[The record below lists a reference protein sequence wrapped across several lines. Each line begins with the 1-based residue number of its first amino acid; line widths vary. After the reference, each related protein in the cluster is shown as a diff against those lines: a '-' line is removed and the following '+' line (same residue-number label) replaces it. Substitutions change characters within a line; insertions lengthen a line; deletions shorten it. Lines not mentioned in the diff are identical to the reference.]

1 MLYFFK
7 IKERR
12 KKHMKIEERLKDLIV
27 LKYGNV
33 ANFVR
38 EIGLPYSTFKSIM
51 TRGIMNASIGNI
63 LKICSALK
71 ISADE
76 LANGNIVPIAEK
88 SEKIDIEKLLINYRL
103 NDRIS
108 FELDGEQLSEKELRL
123 LSDALEVSL
132 GIIRRRREKE
142 SFVSAFDDKLSNV
155 LSELEEKKVNKNDS
169 VIL

>member
-1 MLYFFK
+1 MNTEEKL
-7 IKERR
+7 KEYILMNYKSIR
-12 KKHMKIEERLKDLIV
+12 EFV
-27 LKYGNV
+27 L
-33 ANFVR
+33 AA
-38 EIGLPYSTFKSIM
+38 EIPYSTVDTILK
-51 TRGIMNASIGNI
+51 RGVTNASIGNV
-63 LKICSALK
+63 LKICSVLK

-88 SEKIDIEKLLINYRL
+88 SEKIDVEKLLINYRL

-108 FELDGEQLSEKELRL
+108 FELDGEQLSEEELRL

-155 LSELEEKKVNKNDS
+155 LSELEEKKVNKNDC

>member
-1 MLYFFK
+1 
-7 IKERR
+7 
-12 KKHMKIEERLKDLIV
+12 MKIEERLKDLIV

-63 LKICSALK
+63 IKICLALS

-88 SEKIDIEKLLINYRL
+88 SEKIDVEKLLINYRL

-108 FELDGEQLSEKELRL
+108 FELDGEQLSEEELRL

-142 SFVSAFDDKLSNV
+142 IFVSTFDEKLSNV
-155 LSELEEKKVNKNDS
+155 LSEMEEKKVNKNDR

>member
-1 MLYFFK
+1 MTTEEKLKEYIL
-7 IKERR
+7 IKYKSIREF
-12 KKHMKIEERLKDLIV
+12 V
-27 LKYGNV
+27 LDVG
-33 ANFVR
+33 
-38 EIGLPYSTFKSIM
+38 IPYSTFDTILK
-51 TRGIMNASIGNI
+51 RGIMNASIGNI
-63 LKICSALK
+63 VKICVALE

-108 FELDGEQLSEKELRL
+108 FELDGEQLLEEELRL

-142 SFVSAFDDKLSNV
+142 SFVSKFDEKLSNV
-155 LSELEEKKVNKNDS
+155 LSEMEEKKVSKK
-169 VIL
+169 

>member
-1 MLYFFK
+1 
-7 IKERR
+7 
-12 KKHMKIEERLKDLIV
+12 
-27 LKYGNV
+27 
-33 ANFVR
+33 
-38 EIGLPYSTFKSIM
+38 M

-88 SEKIDIEKLLINYRL
+88 SEKIDVEKLLINYRL

-108 FELDGEQLSEKELRL
+108 FELDGEQLSEEELRL

-132 GIIRRRREKE
+132 GIIRRRRKKE

-155 LSELEEKKVNKNDS
+155 LSELEEKKVNKNDC

>member
-1 MLYFFK
+1 MTTEEKL
-7 IKERR
+7 KEYILTKYKSIR
-12 KKHMKIEERLKDLIV
+12 EFV
-27 LKYGNV
+27 LDVG
-33 ANFVR
+33 
-38 EIGLPYSTFKSIM
+38 IPYSTFDTILK
-51 TRGIMNASIGNI
+51 RGIMNASIGNI
-63 LKICSALK
+63 VKICVALEV
-71 ISADE
+71 SADE

-108 FELDGEQLSEKELRL
+108 FELDGEQLLEEELRL

-155 LSELEEKKVNKNDS
+155 LSELEEKKVNKNDC